1 MIMRKTIYVLAAVLL
16 SVTASAQTS
25 DYLRRYNIL
34 LDRVGPA
41 GVGME
46 TLIANWGKAEP
57 DSPQMLTAQ
66 FYYLVAK
73 SQGTEV
79 VARRESR
86 YLGSAPMLSLKDSTG
101 ADVHYYEVLKYD
113 DELFAQAIKA
123 VDKAISIHPQRLD
136 FRFMKANAYMSYE
149 RESPDMALS
158 YILGL
163 AHEFL
168 TSGKVWTYQETAE
181 DNIEVD
187 SDLFAQ
193 MMQDYCVS
201 LYGLG
206 TESSYEAFL
215 KLSQRMNGYFPKYPS
230 FIANIGSY
238 HLVVA
243 KDPKAALKFYDKALK
258 LDPKARD
265 IINNAVLASRKLK
278 NPKLEKKYLKMLQH
292 SLDQ

>member
-1 MIMRKTIYVLAAVLL
+1 MIMRKIAYIFTALLL
-16 SVTASAQTS
+16 SFLASAQTS
-25 DYLRRYNIL
+25 DYQRRYSML
-34 LDRVGPA
+34 LDRVGFA

-46 TLIANWGKAEP
+46 TLIENWSKAEP
-57 DSPQMLTAQ
+57 DNPEMLQARFYFCFVKAQ
-66 FYYLVAK
+66 
-73 SQGTEV
+73 STEV
-79 VARRESR
+79 VKRSESK
-86 YLGSAPMLSLKDSTG
+86 YLGQAPLLSLPDSTG
-101 ADVHYYEVLKYD
+101 ANVYYYEVLKYD

-258 LDPKARD
+258 LDSKARD

>member
-79 VARRESR
+79 VARKESR

-113 DELFAQAIKA
+113 DELFAQAIRS
-123 VDKAISIHPQRLD
+123 VDNAISMHPQRLD

-215 KLSQRMNGYFPKYPS
+215 KLSQRMNGYFPKCPS

-243 KDPKAALKFYDKALK
+243 KDPKTALKFYDKALK